1 MKIDGAGALTPGGD
15 RSIQIPMKSI
25 SVLVL
30 GPSYPD
36 SANIIK
42 QNHIHN
48 QLLSYQRHG
57 LLPTVIDLVP
67 SIPGV
72 RRELFEGIP
81 VIRFG
86 VLPRGWLR
94 GVIFR
99 LVFQRKLRALL
110 HELLPQFDVVHV
122 HNCMVQ
128 LLPFLDLLQ
137 TKPLIVTCYG
147 DDVYPSQIT
156 SLERDRRTFLCGAK
170 VITAISQYTVR
181 LAGHYVGDS
190 VEVVLI
196 PVGVRADIFSKVAA
210 VPPMDARSQLNLLA
224 DRRIVL
230 MACSLID
237 RKGVMQVLESF
248 RAVHL
253 ELPDAFLVV
262 IGTGE
267 LQQRM
272 QQFVAANKLEDAV
285 RMIEY
290 VDDNSTMALYYR
302 ASDLYVMLSKTVENR
317 LGAGVEGFGISYIDA
332 NAVGIPVI
340 GGRSGG
346 VENAVIDGETGF
358 LVDPDCPET
367 IALLTEKMRQ
377 LLGDATLR
385 SAMGQ
390 AGQQR
395 VFQHLTWDHT
405 AEQFRSL
412 YAGLLS

>member
-1 MKIDGAGALTPGGD
+1 
-15 RSIQIPMKSI
+15 
-25 SVLVL
+25 
-30 GPSYPD
+30 
-36 SANIIK
+36 
-42 QNHIHN
+42 
-48 QLLSYQRHG
+48 
-57 LLPTVIDLVP
+57 
-67 SIPGV
+67 
-72 RRELFEGIP
+72 
-81 VIRFG
+81 
-86 VLPRGWLR
+86 
-94 GVIFR
+94 
-99 LVFQRKLRALL
+99 
-110 HELLPQFDVVHV
+110 
-122 HNCMVQ
+122 
-128 LLPFLDLLQ
+128 
-137 TKPLIVTCYG
+137 
-147 DDVYPSQIT
+147 
-156 SLERDRRTFLCGAK
+156 
-170 VITAISQYTVR
+170 
-181 LAGHYVGDS
+181 
-190 VEVVLI
+190 
-196 PVGVRADIFSKVAA
+196 
-210 VPPMDARSQLNLLA
+210 
-224 DRRIVL
+224 

>member
-1 MKIDGAGALTPGGD
+1 MK
-15 RSIQIPMKSI
+15 QI

-30 GPSYPD
+30 GPTYPEP
-36 SANIIK
+36 ANIIK

-67 SIPGV
+67 SVPGV
-72 RRELFEGIP
+72 RRDLFEGIP

-86 VLPRGWLR
+86 VLPHGWLR

-147 DDVYPSQIT
+147 DDVYPSKIT
-156 SLERDRRTFLCGAK
+156 SLERDRRAFLSGAK

-181 LAGHYVGDS
+181 LASHYVGGS

-196 PVGVRADIFSKVAA
+196 PVGVRADIFSKAAA
-210 VPPMDARSQLNLLA
+210 VPPTDARSQLDLPA

-230 MACSLID
+230 MACSLIE

-253 ELPDAFLVV
+253 ELPETLLVV

-272 QQFVAANKLEDAV
+272 TQFIAAHGLQDAV
-285 RMIEY
+285 RMIDY
-290 VDDNSTMALYYR
+290 VDDDSKMALYYR
-302 ASDLYVMLSKTVENR
+302 ASDLYVMLSKTVENPA
-317 LGAGVEGFGISYIDA
+317 GAGVEGFGISYIDA
-332 NAVGIPVI
+332 NAVGVAVI

-346 VENAVIDGETGF
+346 VEDAVIDGQTGF
-358 LVDPDCPET
+358 LVDPECPET
-367 IALLTEKMRQ
+367 VALLAGKMRQ
-377 LLGDATLR
+377 LLGDDALR
-385 SAMGQ
+385 TAMGK
-390 AGQQR
+390 AGQER
-395 VFQHLTWDHT
+395 VFQQLTWDHHV
-405 AEQFRSL
+405 EQIRSL
-412 YAGLLS
+412 YDGLLS